1 MSAVTTP
8 ATVKIEVTL
17 NDFRNTFLLKT
28 NGDLTDPSTNLSI
41 HYYIDTTE
49 NTSKYS
55 ICTNVPDTPMTS
67 IQATTLAG
75 LLNRIK
81 IPAGSNAEN
90 ARQVLLSSIETLLA
104 AINTY
109 TQHQNNLQ
117 TVAALESK
125 ASILDN
131 LQNLIDYVNLIQT
144 SPFPPAT
151 ITIVAAQIKPEYVRY
166 IELYG
171 KPLNGA
177 FDPSLLADI
186 LSQLSL

>member
-1 MSAVTTP
+1 MNGIKTVFSNTT
-8 ATVKIEVTL
+8 
-17 NDFRNTFLLKT
+17 LLKT
-28 NGDLTDPSTNLSI
+28 SFTPANIGSSSNLSPVLASVSLSLNN
-41 HYYIDTTE
+41 YLMQFKNYQ
-49 NTSKYS
+49 
-55 ICTNVPDTPMTS
+55 TPMTS

-90 ARQVLLSSIETLLA
+90 VRQVLLSSIETLLA

-171 KPLNGA
+171 NPLDGA